1 MTYFKK
7 NIKYKKNNLFMN
19 LIGILLAIKIYTFS
33 IDKLNFPIYYFYFP
47 MLIILFFYVFLIK
60 KKFEFKRIFLILF
73 PIIYLFFSS
82 FISQG
87 KYISFRYTIFFT
99 VFILLALILS
109 KFDNW
114 HNTFINSI
122 MFISYIFVIVTIFAY
137 FFNDIYIKIFFN
149 LFSNESKIVMKRFM
163 RNGAQVGLT
172 NQTANNGFLISIGL
186 SLLLAKI
193 GKQKGKIFF
202 YLSILLY
209 ILALLMTL
217 KRSFIIANIIAF
229 LFVYYI
235 EYKFSGKKIKK
246 MFLFIFGIS
255 LLIIILL
262 IIQSF
267 FPIINVMLERFTLSS
282 NLNNFSSGR
291 FSIYSSAIQL
301 FKENPVFGTGIN
313 TGAFILDNRLGG
325 WKIQQVHNVYIQLL
339 MELGL
344 IGTFIFLFV
353 MILVFL
359 KSYKILKKYYFVEK
373 EIVYKLKVSI
383 YVQTFWLIYCFFG
396 NPFTTYTFLVTYFLF
411 SAIPMYYIYRF
422 NEEIINV

>member
-1 MTYFKK
+1 
-7 NIKYKKNNLFMN
+7 
-19 LIGILLAIKIYTFS
+19 
-33 IDKLNFPIYYFYFP
+33 
-47 MLIILFFYVFLIK
+47 
-60 KKFEFKRIFLILF
+60 LILF

>member
-1 MTYFKK
+1 
-7 NIKYKKNNLFMN
+7 
-19 LIGILLAIKIYTFS
+19 
-33 IDKLNFPIYYFYFP
+33 
-47 MLIILFFYVFLIK
+47 
-60 KKFEFKRIFLILF
+60 
-73 PIIYLFFSS
+73 
-82 FISQG
+82 
-87 KYISFRYTIFFT
+87 
-99 VFILLALILS
+99 
-109 KFDNW
+109 
-114 HNTFINSI
+114 
-122 MFISYIFVIVTIFAY
+122 
-137 FFNDIYIKIFFN
+137 
-149 LFSNESKIVMKRFM
+149 
-163 RNGAQVGLT
+163 
-172 NQTANNGFLISIGL
+172 
-186 SLLLAKI
+186 
-193 GKQKGKIFF
+193 
-202 YLSILLY
+202 
-209 ILALLMTL
+209 
-217 KRSFIIANIIAF
+217 
-229 LFVYYI
+229 
-235 EYKFSGKKIKK
+235 
-246 MFLFIFGIS
+246 
-255 LLIIILL
+255 
-262 IIQSF
+262 
-267 FPIINVMLERFTLSS
+267 MLERFTLSS